1 MKKKTINNI
10 LESAAMSDLSSCQ
23 RYSAEG
29 IFFLFKIADSILE
42 PTLRLY
48 IYHLTAET
56 YRGQS
61 EEKTQSAAAI
71 FLMTYKVAV
80 NLPAILVS
88 LFCGAWS
95 DRVGRKLPVMLC
107 CFGSILACLLYMASL
122 MTSPLLGMA
131 LVLTGALLRGCFG
144 KSAVITMAL
153 HSYIADVS
161 TTQERTQSL
170 GRLLSM
176 NYFGYCVGSLVGGAL
191 LENAAE
197 KYSGPFCTSILL
209 NTCCVF
215 IAIICMAESIPVKN
229 LKNDNELTGSIL
241 DTKMTSQEDSVQ
253 TLEQP
258 FQLSNIKSSLNV
270 LHRPRLGN
278 LRCQLITL
286 FAMIV
291 LVQLC
296 KSGEIDVML
305 LFVERSPLSWSES
318 TYSYLLAVDYAA
330 MGVVQLL
337 LLPLFTRCADCA
349 DTTLV
354 LIGLLFKSARL
365 LMLTLS
371 VETWQV
377 FAAVVTGC
385 PLSLIISGIKSMISK
400 TVSEDEI
407 GKTFSTL
414 SCGELM
420 ANLFGSIVFNNVYA
434 ATSYT
439 LFPGF
444 AFLADLVVHLCMMFI
459 IFALIARNDAC
470 CKRVDQDEKHKY
482 EELQ

>member
-1 MKKKTINNI
+1 
-10 LESAAMSDLSSCQ
+10 
-23 RYSAEG
+23 
-29 IFFLFKIADSILE
+29 
-42 PTLRLY
+42 
-48 IYHLTAET
+48 
-56 YRGQS
+56 
-61 EEKTQSAAAI
+61 
-71 FLMTYKVAV
+71 
-80 NLPAILVS
+80 
-88 LFCGAWS
+88 
-95 DRVGRKLPVMLC
+95 
-107 CFGSILACLLYMASL
+107 
-122 MTSPLLGMA
+122 
-131 LVLTGALLRGCFG
+131 
-144 KSAVITMAL
+144 
-153 HSYIADVS
+153 
-161 TTQERTQSL
+161 
-170 GRLLSM
+170 
-176 NYFGYCVGSLVGGAL
+176 
-191 LENAAE
+191 
-197 KYSGPFCTSILL
+197 
-209 NTCCVF
+209 
-215 IAIICMAESIPVKN
+215 
-229 LKNDNELTGSIL
+229 
-241 DTKMTSQEDSVQ
+241 MTSQDDSVK

-420 ANLFGSIVFNNVYA
+420 ANLFGSIVIFVDRPFTHHKKPRGAVPNQSRKVNRWIE
-434 ATSYT
+434 
-439 LFPGF
+439 
-444 AFLADLVVHLCMMFI
+444 AFD
-459 IFALIARNDAC
+459 
-470 CKRVDQDEKHKY
+470 
-482 EELQ
+482 